1 MTLLLITRAVIG
13 FAIVF
18 MTCLAAELVVMRMRA
33 RFFRAGRRRGRGQE
47 ATNLQLPGAV
57 IEIFTIRRNPISE
70 VYDRVDDFEAELEQL
85 PIMPRAPKV
94 YSGGGFRSRSRT
106 DNDPS
111 HSADGRVKPRR
122 RGARYAH
129 FVSVA
134 AGTVG
139 VLVFLISLHRMSMTA
154 DGDAQAHTGTHTL
167 NISTA
172 SNAGNA

>member
-18 MTCLAAELVVMRMRA
+18 MTCLAAELLVMRMRA
-33 RFFRAGRRRGRGQE
+33 RFFRAGRRRRRGQA

-57 IEIFTIRRNPISE
+57 IEMFTTRRNPFSE
-70 VYDRVDDFEAELEQL
+70 AYDSVDGYEAELEQL

-111 HSADGRVKPRR
+111 QLADGRVKPRR

-139 VLVFLISLHRMSMTA
+139 VLVFLISLHRMSTTA
-154 DGDAQAHTGTHTL
+154 DGDAQARAV
-167 NISTA
+167 NISTP
-172 SNAGNA
+172 SNIGNA